1 MRAPRPH
8 RRRSRRLRRPSR
20 RCRRC
25 RVSTNGDL
33 KMWALF
39 RLSLFRQHKN
49 RYSAPL
55 IRMSPRA
62 SSFSSQDSPRQYKR
76 TEHSSTHGAQPH
88 RVRHAVR
95 FQTRRGSLT
104 CVHASSSA
112 SMLHTCSVCHYALR
126 CWRKEQSP
134 TNVVVRT
141 CSERASGVSKSVAR
155 LGTGLRGSVRTV
167 TVRERIPT
175 DCERACGPATA
186 VTSHHAPH
194 GANESRCLKGCPSR
208 THLPSTSADAPAC
221 AGPWPRPAQRTRA
234 SPLACARSNEAKY
247 DVISYFSYLMV

>member
-1 MRAPRPH
+1 MTSWHSPVANSPRTTATASLKH
-8 RRRSRRLRRPSR
+8 TCAQMKEAQAMVLLQCQPSKAV
-20 RCRRC
+20 

-104 CVHASSSA
+104 CVHAIEREHASHMLSLPLRSA
-112 SMLHTCSVCHYALR
+112 LL
-126 CWRKEQSP
+126 
-134 TNVVVRT
+134 
-141 CSERASGVSKSVAR
+141 
-155 LGTGLRGSVRTV
+155 
-167 TVRERIPT
+167 
-175 DCERACGPATA
+175 
-186 VTSHHAPH
+186 
-194 GANESRCLKGCPSR
+194 
-208 THLPSTSADAPAC
+208 
-221 AGPWPRPAQRTRA
+221 AQRAKSNQCGRPHLQRESKWGQQVGCTARYRA
-234 SPLACARSNEAKY
+234 PG
-247 DVISYFSYLMV
+247 